1 MAALT
6 LHVDDADALRA
17 LIERDLSKR
26 RAFVPGAS
34 GVEARTACDSIVE
47 HAGRR
52 HTLAGEVV
60 YVCEEGPGR
69 GIGLALAPL
78 DAEAL
83 AGLRAFADGPGEA
96 EAQEGEEGA
105 GDAADAA
112 APSHGGAAGA
122 PSRLHDRLVGLSGV
136 DQQKLAATG
145 TLPERIALERMY
157 GPNVWPSLLD
167 NPRITTPEVARIAR
181 KGTLARPLVEAI
193 AANASWLA
201 AGEVQRALLSNPRAS
216 AVVVDKVLRAL
227 PRRDLQLVPVQTA
240 YAMAVRTA
248 AKRMLGG

>member
-6 LHVDDADALRA
+6 LHVDDAGALRA
-17 LIERDLSKR
+17 LIEQDLSKR

-34 GVEARTACDSIVE
+34 GVEVRTACDLVLA
-47 HAGRR
+47 HAGRT

-60 YVCEEGPGR
+60 YVCAEGPGC

-78 DAEAL
+78 GAEAL
-83 AGLRAFADGPGEA
+83 ASLRAFAEGPGEA
-96 EAQEGEEGA
+96 DAHEEEGA
-105 GDAADAA
+105 GVV
-112 APSHGGAAGA
+112 GAL
-122 PSRLHDRLVGLSGV
+122 PRLHERLVALSGIE
-136 DQQKLAATG
+136 QQKLAATG
-145 TLPERIALERMY
+145 SLPERVALERMY
-157 GPNVWPSLLD
+157 GQHVWPSLLD

-181 KGTLARPLVEAI
+181 KGTLPRPLVEAI

-201 AGEVQRALLSNPRAS
+201 TGEVQRALLSNPRAS
-216 AVVVDKVLRAL
+216 AAVIDKVLRAL

-240 YAMAVRTA
+240 YAMGVRSA

>member
-6 LHVDDADALRA
+6 LHVDDAGALRA

-26 RAFVPGAS
+26 RVFVPGAS
-34 GVEARTACDSIVE
+34 GVEARTACDLVLE
-47 HAGRR
+47 HAGR
-52 HTLAGEVV
+52 TLTLGGEVV
-60 YVCEEGPGR
+60 YVCEDGPGR
-69 GIGLALAPL
+69 GVGLALAPL
-78 DAEAL
+78 DAQAR
-83 AGLRAFADGPGEA
+83 ASLRAFADGPGEA
-96 EAQEGEEGA
+96 EAPSGE
-105 GDAADAA
+105 DV
-112 APSHGGAAGA
+112 AGA
-122 PSRLHDRLVGLSGV
+122 PTRLHERLVGLSGV

-216 AVVVDKVLRAL
+216 SAVVDKVLRAL
-227 PRRDLQLVPVQTA
+227 PRRDLQLVPAQTA

-248 AKRMLGG
+248 AKRILGG

>member
-1 MAALT
+1 MGGAWPRSPSTWTTPTRSGRSSSAICPSG
-6 LHVDDADALRA
+6 ARSY
-17 LIERDLSKR
+17 RGR
-26 RAFVPGAS
+26 RASRRAPRANLVL
-34 GVEARTACDSIVE
+34 E
-47 HAGRR
+47 HAGRT

-60 YVCEEGPGR
+60 YVCEDGPGR

-83 AGLRAFADGPGEA
+83 ASLRAFADGPGEA
-96 EAQEGEEGA
+96 EASHEAEEGEERRRR
-105 GDAADAA
+105 
-112 APSHGGAAGA
+112 AP
-122 PSRLHDRLVGLSGV
+122 PRLHERLVALSGV

-157 GPNVWPSLLD
+157 GPNVWPSLLA

-216 AVVVDKVLRAL
+216 TVVVDKVLRAL

-240 YAMAVRTA
+240 YAMAVRMA